1 MLFVVE
7 KFFQKPLD
15 FLWHK
20 LYYVVVAQKVGDEMS
35 PRTGRPK
42 SEKPLNVEVKA
53 RIDTEL
59 NKQLEDYCLQKKTT
73 RTEVVRKG
81 IKLVLGL
88 EENK

>member
-1 MLFVVE
+1 
-7 KFFQKPLD
+7 
-15 FLWHK
+15 
-20 LYYVVVAQKVGDEMS
+20 MS

-53 RIDTEL
+53 RIDSEL
-59 NKQLEDYCLQKKTT
+59 NKYLEDYCLQKKTT

-88 EENK
+88 EKK

>member
-1 MLFVVE
+1 
-7 KFFQKPLD
+7 
-15 FLWHK
+15 
-20 LYYVVVAQKVGDEMS
+20 MS

>member
-1 MLFVVE
+1 
-7 KFFQKPLD
+7 
-15 FLWHK
+15 
-20 LYYVVVAQKVGDEMS
+20 MS

-53 RIDTEL
+53 RIDSEL

-88 EENK
+88 EKNK

>member
-1 MLFVVE
+1 M
-7 KFFQKPLD
+7 
-15 FLWHK
+15 
-20 LYYVVVAQKVGDEMS
+20 AQKVGDEMS

>member
-1 MLFVVE
+1 
-7 KFFQKPLD
+7 
-15 FLWHK
+15 
-20 LYYVVVAQKVGDEMS
+20 MS

-53 RIDTEL
+53 RIDAEL

>member
-1 MLFVVE
+1 
-7 KFFQKPLD
+7 
-15 FLWHK
+15 
-20 LYYVVVAQKVGDEMS
+20 MS

-53 RIDTEL
+53 RIDSEL
-59 NKQLEDYCLQKKTT
+59 NKHLEDYCLRKKTT

-88 EENK
+88 EKNK

>member
-1 MLFVVE
+1 
-7 KFFQKPLD
+7 
-15 FLWHK
+15 
-20 LYYVVVAQKVGDEMS
+20 MS
-35 PRTGRPK
+35 PRIGRPK

>member
-1 MLFVVE
+1 
-7 KFFQKPLD
+7 
-15 FLWHK
+15 
-20 LYYVVVAQKVGDEMS
+20 MS

-53 RIDTEL
+53 RIDSEL
-59 NKQLEDYCLQKKTT
+59 NKRLEDYCLQKKTT

-88 EENK
+88 EKTK

>member
-1 MLFVVE
+1 
-7 KFFQKPLD
+7 
-15 FLWHK
+15 
-20 LYYVVVAQKVGDEMS
+20 MS

-53 RIDTEL
+53 RIDSEL
-59 NKQLEDYCLQKKTT
+59 NKRLEDYCLQKKTT

-88 EENK
+88 EKNK